1 MVGKMGSSG
10 SQARKLH
17 KPFNTCAQKPYRIVY
32 WGDQL
37 RDTDNPLDIEI
48 VWFVCPWRL
57 FSFQFCGK
65 ENCIN
70 VSRKWRCLKF
80 RHYFCISAHIHN
92 AQTKGTLHKLM
103 VKSVHKGRWLLTVV
117 DPEDMRNIPPPPS
130 QVQLLSFSCSFRQKL
145 CKIPSGKFW
154 IPHCGPPGPFIAL

>member
-1 MVGKMGSSG
+1 MGSSG

-57 FSFQFCGK
+57 FSFQFCGR

-117 DPEDMRNIPPPPS
+117 DPEDMRNIRPPPKS
-130 QVQLLSFSCSFRQKL
+130 NCFHFHAV
-145 CKIPSGKFW
+145 SGKNYAKY
-154 IPHCGPPGPFIAL
+154 HPGNSGSPTADLLVHS

>member
-1 MVGKMGSSG
+1 MGSSG

-80 RHYFCISAHIHN
+80 RHYFCISGHIHN

-117 DPEDMRNIPPPPS
+117 DPEDMRNIPPPFPS
-130 QVQLLSFSCSFRQKL
+130 PIAFIFMQFQA
-145 CKIPSGKFW
+145 KIMQNT
-154 IPHCGPPGPFIAL
+154 IREILNPPLRTSWSIHSIVSL